1 MDNGPQAAIHNGT
14 ISQPKEC
21 RIPLIDLLLINI
33 PVILFLALASLAIAL
48 AFRFRLPFAIGLFA
62 VAWWSLCGAFM
73 LGRDF
78 LKRKRSLYLRLRSP
92 APPEPSA
99 ALARSLMR
107 TLCGL
112 AVYAAALR
120 YSRTNR
126 T

>member
-1 MDNGPQAAIHNGT
+1 MDNGPQSAKKNRT
-14 ISQPKEC
+14 ISQPKEVG
-21 RIPLIDLLLINI
+21 IPFIDLLLINI
-33 PVILFLALASLAIAL
+33 PVILFLALAILALAL
-48 AFRFRLPFAIGLFA
+48 AFRFRPPFAIGLFI

-78 LKRKRSLYLRLRSP
+78 LKRKRSLYLRLRASG
-92 APPEPSA
+92 PPEPNA

-107 TLCGL
+107 TLCGM

>member
-1 MDNGPQAAIHNGT
+1 MDNGPQEAKKNRIV
-14 ISQPKEC
+14 SQPKEE
-21 RIPLIDLLLINI
+21 RIPFIDLLLINI
-33 PVILFLALASLAIAL
+33 PVLLFLALASLALAL
-48 AFRFRLPFAIGLFA
+48 AFRFRLPFAIGLFV

-78 LKRKRSLYLRLRSP
+78 LKRKRCLYLRLRSP
-92 APPEPSA
+92 APPEPGA

-107 TLCGL
+107 TLCGM